1 MSDRAGLVRQFAAGD
16 AWFHMSPFYRV
27 LSRVVAGDEEL
38 LDLAAQARPGQVP
51 ANMLMAA
58 VHLLVL
64 KDPELPFARFFP
76 TVLGD
81 SAEPPE
87 RAGAEFR
94 AFCAEHRDAIVHVVR
109 ERLVQ
114 TNAPG
119 RGTAIRLAMHEIADR
134 VDGPVTFLE
143 IGASAGIQLRFDR
156 WAVETGG
163 RRFGP
168 ADAPLTVRTQWRAD
182 GPPPDLDRIPP
193 IRDRLGVDL
202 HPVDVTDPEERLWLQ
217 ALVWPEHRDRFAELA
232 TALDAVAADPPTI
245 VPGDAI
251 DVLPRLDALELADDA
266 PLVVFHSM
274 VRMHVPPERRDAFD
288 AAIASLGGRRRLLHV
303 SLELVGRDP
312 VLLALRDSQGADRDL
327 ALAEGHGRWIQPL
340 ADRPASTAAM
350 RGQPPASTTS

>member
-1 MSDRAGLVRQFAAGD
+1 VSDRAGLVRQFAAGD
-16 AWFHMSPFYRV
+16 AWFHTSPLYRV

-51 ANMLMAA
+51 ANTLMAA

-81 SAEPPE
+81 DAEPPE

-134 VDGPVTFLE
+134 VDG
-143 IGASAGIQLRFDR
+143 
-156 WAVETGG
+156 
-163 RRFGP
+163 
-168 ADAPLTVRTQWRAD
+168 
-182 GPPPDLDRIPP
+182 
-193 IRDRLGVDL
+193 
-202 HPVDVTDPEERLWLQ
+202 
-217 ALVWPEHRDRFAELA
+217 
-232 TALDAVAADPPTI
+232 
-245 VPGDAI
+245 
-251 DVLPRLDALELADDA
+251 
-266 PLVVFHSM
+266 
-274 VRMHVPPERRDAFD
+274 
-288 AAIASLGGRRRLLHV
+288 
-303 SLELVGRDP
+303 
-312 VLLALRDSQGADRDL
+312 QGADRDL